1 VRALVTSPREQ
12 SRAIVRDRV
21 GTPLAETAA
30 HMRTLVADDDPI
42 ITTILSATLARNGM
56 EVFVAHDGDVAWQTL
71 NSMQPPALAILDW
84 MMPNLD
90 GVELC
95 RRIRSTPRLA
105 ATYVILVTG
114 RDSREDLV
122 MGLEAGADDYMVKPI
137 NMAELQARVGVGLRV
152 ATLQQNLTRTVTEL
166 RSTRDRLARMAST
179 DVLTGV
185 YSRRWWFDLAGKEFS
200 RSRRYDRTFSLLTA
214 DLDWFKQINDTFGHE
229 AGDRV
234 LHQFGGMLRTTCRQ
248 SDVIGRLGG
257 EEFAVLVPETSSD
270 AAQHLATRIT
280 EACRALVV
288 DAAAGDVQCS
298 CSIGV
303 TEVHPDDERLD
314 SVLTR
319 ADQALYVAKRA
330 GRDQWS
336 FAA

>member
-1 VRALVTSPREQ
+1 
-12 SRAIVRDRV
+12 
-21 GTPLAETAA
+21 
-30 HMRTLVADDDPI
+30 MRTLVADDDPI
-42 ITTILSATLARNGM
+42 IATILSATLARSGM
-56 EVFVAHDGDVAWQTL
+56 EVVVAHDGDVAWQAL
-71 NSMQPPALAILDW
+71 NSIQPPSLAILDW

-114 RDSREDLV
+114 RGSREDLV

-152 ATLQQNLTRTVTEL
+152 ATLQQNLTSTVTEL

-200 RSRRYDRTFSLLTA
+200 RSRRYDRTFSLLMA

-229 AGDRV
+229 AGD
-234 LHQFGGMLRTTCRQ
+234 GCCI
-248 SDVIGRLGG
+248 SSAAC
-257 EEFAVLVPETSSD
+257 FARRAASLTSSAGW
-270 AAQHLATRIT
+270 AARSSRCWCRRPRPRPRSTSRRASSRRAARSSSMAPQATCNAHAASASPKCTRT
-280 EACRALVV
+280 MSGWTAC
-288 DAAAGDVQCS
+288 
-298 CSIGV
+298 
-303 TEVHPDDERLD
+303 
-314 SVLTR
+314 
-319 ADQALYVAKRA
+319 
-330 GRDQWS
+330 
-336 FAA
+336 

>member
-1 VRALVTSPREQ
+1 
-12 SRAIVRDRV
+12 
-21 GTPLAETAA
+21 
-30 HMRTLVADDDPI
+30 MRTLVADDDPI
-42 ITTILSATLARNGM
+42 ITTILSTTLARSGM
-56 EVFVAHDGDVAWQTL
+56 EVTVAHDGDVAWQAL
-71 NSMQPPALAILDW
+71 NSLEPPAIAILDW

-90 GVELC
+90 GLELC

-105 ATYVILVTG
+105 GTYIILVTG

-137 NMAELQARVGVGLRV
+137 DMTEFRARIGVGFRV
-152 ATLQQNLTRTVTEL
+152 AKLQQTLTRSVTEL
-166 RSTRDRLARMAST
+166 KSTRDRLARMAST

-185 YSRRWWFDLAGKEFS
+185 YSRRWWFDVAAKEFS
-200 RSRRYDRTFSLLTA
+200 RSRRYERTFSLLMA
-214 DLDWFKQINDTFGHE
+214 DLDWFKQVNDTFGHE
-229 AGDRV
+229 VGDRV
-234 LHQFGGMLRTTCRQ
+234 LGQFGAMLRKMCRQ

-257 EEFAVLVPETSSD
+257 EEFSVLLPESSSE

-288 DAAAGDVQCS
+288 DASAGDVRCS

-303 TEVHPDDERLD
+303 TEVRADDERLD

-319 ADQALYVAKRA
+319 ADQALYAAKKA
-330 GRDQWS
+330 GRNQWT